1 MAESIDIG
9 AIFSPHNTLPDT
21 LPADPWLLFRAWFDD
36 AAANK
41 VTLNPNAFTL
51 ACLDESSIPTAR
63 IVLCKKIL
71 DQGAIVFYTNYN
83 SRKGKGLSKHPRAA
97 AVFHWD
103 ALEKQVRIE
112 GPVVK
117 SPPEESDAYFKTRGW
132 ENRLGA
138 WASNQSQPIAS
149 REELLFQVAGAMD
162 KLGIS
167 IKDIMD
173 KGDGVEIPRPPHWG
187 GWRLWAERVELWL
200 GGPGRVHD
208 RAEWTR
214 SLTPSANPSE
224 LERGEWKSTRLQP

>member
-21 LPADPWLLFRAWFDD
+21 LPADPWPLFRAWFDD

-41 VTLNPNAFTL
+41 VTPNPNAFTL
-51 ACLDESSIPTAR
+51 ACLDESGFPTAR

-71 DQGAIVFYTNYN
+71 DAGAIVFHTNYH
-83 SRKGKGLSKHPRAA
+83 SRKGKGLSRHPRAA

-103 ALEKQVRIE
+103 SLEKQVRIE
-112 GPVVK
+112 GTVVK
-117 SPPEESDAYFKTRGW
+117 SPTEESDAYFKTRGW

-138 WASNQSQPIAS
+138 WASDQSQPIES
-149 REELLFQVAGAMD
+149 RDALLLRVAEAMD

-173 KGDGVEIPRPPHWG
+173 QGDNVSIPRPPHWG

-208 RAEWTR
+208 RAVWTR
-214 SLTPSANPSE
+214 SLGPGAKEAEFSCGP
-224 LERGEWKSTRLQP
+224 WISTRLQP

>member
-1 MAESIDIG
+1 MSEPIDIA
-9 AIFSPHNTLPDT
+9 AIFSPHNTLPDS
-21 LPADPWLLFRAWFDD
+21 LPADPWPLFRAWFDD
-36 AAANK
+36 AVANK
-41 VTLNPNAFTL
+41 VTPNPNAFTL
-51 ACLDESSIPTAR
+51 ACLDEGGALTAR

-71 DQGAIVFYTNYN
+71 DQGAIVFHTNYN
-83 SRKGKGLSKHPRAA
+83 SRKGRGLTKHPRAA

-117 SPPEESDAYFKTRGW
+117 SPAEESDAYFKTRGW

-138 WASNQSQPIAS
+138 WASDQSQPIAS
-149 REELLFQVAGAMD
+149 REELLFQIAGVME

-173 KGDGVEIPRPPHWG
+173 KGDAVEIPRPPHWG

-214 SLTPSANPSE
+214 TIEPSDIPAE
-224 LERGEWKSTRLQP
+224 FRCGKWKSTRLQP